1 MPMPPL
7 AGLVRKEWGMPIQ
20 DAGAVVPSALK
31 IILPGIL
38 STHSMHKNGK
48 PQDKIPDALPL

>member
-1 MPMPPL
+1 MPPL